1 MKQNSNTRQK
11 LSLISANKINDDIY
25 SHTDL
30 SDLMLSLETNGQLE
44 AIVLNKNNVILSGHR
59 RYYSMKQ
66 LGWTECDVRYI
77 DVENDVI
84 ALIEFNRHRI
94 KSVNDI
100 LNESRYLEKEFKK
113 LIGRGRPATKQREG
127 KKMLTIIE
135 VSNKLGLSTTQLKK
149 IKSISNYEPSLIN
162 EIDNGEVSV
171 NQAYQIVRQKYITKT
186 NDDDKEIFNRKLT
199 QLLKKYS
206 PSQDDIKDVMSRI
219 YPFSVSNIVDGV
231 EKRDELVNHLDN
243 LKKLDE
249 REIVQYRKYRELQSS
264 NHNQK
269 LVDELKQELWTPQD
283 INNKELMINEIKNI
297 KPVIEVSNGDEF
309 DIFRM
314 KIHSMEWVRSPGRL
328 IQLLVRNES
337 DSKLLGVLTIASDML
352 SVENRDSYIGWGER
366 ERLRGLKHL
375 AVVSS
380 CVATQP
386 FGYNFLGGKLL
397 ASLCSSNTIRD
408 LWKQKYGDTL
418 IGLTTTSLF
427 GQFSMY
433 NSIRTWKSL
442 GETKG
447 TQLLK
452 PDENQYNFWKDW
464 LKENYVEEYELAIS
478 KSSPKQ
484 NVLNLIF
491 RYLGIEQ
498 KQYMT
503 EHRKGLYFSSIY
515 ENGRQF
521 LCGEINEDALVVDKK
536 FNEDRIEWW
545 QQKAI
550 KRYNK
555 LHEDDKLNN
564 DTLWYDR
571 LDTNTLKSWLS
582 SRGIE
587 ELI

>member
-113 LIGRGRPATKQREG
+113 LIGRGRTATKQREG

-328 IQLLVRNES
+328 ITLLVRNES

>member
-1 MKQNSNTRQK
+1 MKQSSNTRQK

-44 AIVLNKNNVILSGHR
+44 AIVLNKTNVILSGHR

-77 DVENDVI
+77 NVENDVV

-113 LIGRGRPATKQREG
+113 LIGRGRTATKQREG

-219 YPFSVSNIVDGV
+219 YPFSVSNIENGED
-231 EKRDELVNHLDN
+231 KRDELVSHLDN

-249 REIVQYRKYRELQSS
+249 RELVQYRKYRELQSS

-269 LVDELKQELWTPQD
+269 LVDELKQQLWMPQD
-283 INNKELMINEIKNI
+283 INNKELTINEIKKI

-309 DIFRM
+309 EIFRM

-328 IQLLVRNES
+328 MTLLVKNEN
-337 DSKLLGVLTIASDML
+337 DNKLLGVLTIASDML
-352 SVENRDSYIGWGER
+352 MVENRDNHIGWGEK

>member
-1 MKQNSNTRQK
+1 MKQHSNTKTK
-11 LSLISANKINDDIY
+11 LSLISANKTNDDIY

-30 SDLMLSLETNGQLE
+30 SDLVLSLQTNGQLE
-44 AIVLNKNNVILSGHR
+44 PIVLNKDNVILSGHR

-66 LGWTECDVRYI
+66 LDWTECDVRYI
-77 DVENDVI
+77 DVENDVV

-113 LIGRGRPATKQREG
+113 LIGRGRTATKQREG

>member
-113 LIGRGRPATKQREG
+113 LIGRGRTATKQREG

-249 REIVQYRKYRELQSS
+249 REIVQYKKYREIQSLDV
-264 NHNQK
+264 NQQ
-269 LVDELKQELWTPQD
+269 LVDKLKQELWTPQD
-283 INNKELMINEIKNI
+283 IFNKEQTINEIKNI

>member
-66 LGWTECDVRYI
+66 LDWTECDVRYI
-77 DVENDVI
+77 DVENDVV

-113 LIGRGRPATKQREG
+113 LIGRGRTATKQREG

>member
-113 LIGRGRPATKQREG
+113 LIGRGRTATKQREG

-219 YPFSVSNIVDGV
+219 YPFSVSNIENGED
-231 EKRDELVNHLDN
+231 KRDELVSHLDN

-249 REIVQYRKYRELQSS
+249 REIVQYRKYREIQSLDV
-264 NHNQK
+264 NQQ
-269 LVDELKQELWTPQD
+269 LVDKLKQELWTPQD
-283 INNKELMINEIKNI
+283 IFNKEQTINEIKNI

-328 IQLLVRNES
+328 ITLLVRNES

>member
-1 MKQNSNTRQK
+1 MKQHSNTKTK

-30 SDLMLSLETNGQLE
+30 SDLVLSLQTNGQLE
-44 AIVLNKNNVILSGHR
+44 AIVLNKDNVILSGHR

-66 LGWTECDVRYI
+66 LGWKECDVRYI
-77 DVENDVI
+77 DVENDVV

-113 LIGRGRPATKQREG
+113 LIGRGRTATKQREG

-219 YPFSVSNIVDGV
+219 YPFSVSNIENGED
-231 EKRDELVNHLDN
+231 KRDELVSHLDN

-249 REIVQYRKYRELQSS
+249 RELVQYRKYRELQSS

-269 LVDELKQELWTPQD
+269 LVDELKQQLWMPQD
-283 INNKELMINEIKNI
+283 INNKELTINEIKKI
-297 KPVIEVSNGDEF
+297 KPVIEVSNGDKFE
-309 DIFRM
+309 IFRM

-328 IQLLVRNES
+328 MTLLVKNEN
-337 DSKLLGVLTIASDML
+337 DNKLLGVLTIASDML
-352 SVENRDSYIGWGER
+352 MVENRDNHIGWGEK

>member
-1 MKQNSNTRQK
+1 MKQHSNTKTK
-11 LSLISANKINDDIY
+11 LSLISANKTNDDIY

-30 SDLMLSLETNGQLE
+30 SDLVLSLQTNGQLE
-44 AIVLNKNNVILSGHR
+44 PIVLNKDNVILSGHR

-66 LGWTECDVRYI
+66 LDWTECDVRYI

-113 LIGRGRPATKQREG
+113 LIGRGRTATKQREG

>member
-1 MKQNSNTRQK
+1 MN
-11 LSLISANKINDDIY
+11 
-25 SHTDL
+25 
-30 SDLMLSLETNGQLE
+30 
-44 AIVLNKNNVILSGHR
+44 
-59 RYYSMKQ
+59 
-66 LGWTECDVRYI
+66 
-77 DVENDVI
+77 
-84 ALIEFNRHRI
+84 
-94 KSVNDI
+94 
-100 LNESRYLEKEFKK
+100 
-113 LIGRGRPATKQREG
+113 
-127 KKMLTIIE
+127 
-135 VSNKLGLSTTQLKK
+135 
-149 IKSISNYEPSLIN
+149 
-162 EIDNGEVSV
+162 
-171 NQAYQIVRQKYITKT
+171 
-186 NDDDKEIFNRKLT
+186 
-199 QLLKKYS
+199 
-206 PSQDDIKDVMSRI
+206 RI
-219 YPFSVSNIVDGV
+219 YPFSISNIKDGV
-231 EKRDELVNHLDN
+231 EKRDAFVSHLDN
-243 LKKLDE
+243 IKKLDA

-269 LVDELKQELWTPQD
+269 LVDELKQQLWAPQD
-283 INNKELMINEIKNI
+283 INNKELTISEIKKI

-309 DIFRM
+309 EIFRM

-328 IQLLVRNES
+328 MTLLVRNET
-337 DSKLLGVLTIASDML
+337 DNKLLGVLTIASDML
-352 SVENRDSYIGWGER
+352 MVENRDNHIGWGER

-484 NVLNLIF
+484 NVLSLIF
-491 RYLGIEQ
+491 RYLGIDK

-503 EHRKGLYFSSIY
+503 EHRKGLYFSNIY

-545 QQKAI
+545 QQKAV
-550 KRYNK
+550 KRYNG
-555 LHEDDKLNN
+555 LYEDDKLNS
-564 DTLWYDR
+564 DTLWYDS

>member
-44 AIVLNKNNVILSGHR
+44 AVVLNKNNVILSGHR

-77 DVENDVI
+77 DVENDVV

-113 LIGRGRPATKQREG
+113 LIGRGRNATKQREG

-162 EIDNGEVSV
+162 EIDNGEISV

-186 NDDDKEIFNRKLT
+186 NDDDKEIFNRKMT

-206 PSQDDIKDVMSRI
+206 PSQDEIKQVLCRTFP
-219 YPFSVSNIVDGV
+219 YSVSNIENGED
-231 EKRDELVNHLDN
+231 KRDELVNHLDN

-249 REIVQYRKYRELQSS
+249 REIVQYRKYKEIQALDV
-264 NHNQK
+264 NQQ
-269 LVDELKQELWTPQD
+269 LVDDLEQELWSPQD
-283 INNKELMINEIKNI
+283 IFNKEQTINEIKNI

-328 IQLLVRNES
+328 ITLLVRNES

-386 FGYNFLGGKLL
+386 LGFNFLGGKLL
-397 ASLCSSNTIRD
+397 ATLSTSKIVRD
-408 LWKQKYGDTL
+408 LWKEKYGDTL

-433 NSIRTWKSL
+433 NSTKVWKSL

-447 TQLLK
+447 TVLLK
-452 PDENQYNFWKDW
+452 PDDNYYDFWKDW
-464 LKENYVEEYELAIS
+464 VKDNYVEEYEHATS

-491 RYLGIEQ
+491 KYLGID
-498 KQYMT
+498 KKRYMS
-503 EHRKGLYFSSIY
+503 EHRKGLYFADIY
-515 ENGRQF
+515 N
-521 LCGEINEDALVVDKK
+521 
-536 FNEDRIEWW
+536 
-545 QQKAI
+545 
-550 KRYNK
+550 NK
-555 LHEDDKLNN
+555 G
-564 DTLWYDR
+564 DTL
-571 LDTNTLKSWLS
+571 
-582 SRGIE
+582 
-587 ELI
+587 

>member
-44 AIVLNKNNVILSGHR
+44 AIVLNKTNVILSGHR

-77 DVENDVI
+77 NVENDVV

-113 LIGRGRPATKQREG
+113 LIGRGRTATKQREG

-219 YPFSVSNIVDGV
+219 YPFSVSNIENGED
-231 EKRDELVNHLDN
+231 KRDELVNHLDN

-269 LVDELKQELWTPQD
+269 LVDELKQQLWMPQD
-283 INNKELMINEIKNI
+283 IFNKEQTINEIKNI

-309 DIFRM
+309 EIFRM

-328 IQLLVRNES
+328 MTLLVKNEN
-337 DSKLLGVLTIASDML
+337 DNKLLGVLTIASDML
-352 SVENRDSYIGWGER
+352 MVENRDNHIGWGEK

>member
-113 LIGRGRPATKQREG
+113 LIGRGRTATKQREG

-328 IQLLVRNES
+328 ITLLVRNES

-386 FGYNFLGGKLL
+386 LGFNFLGSKLL
-397 ASLCSSNTIRD
+397 ATLSTSKIVRD
-408 LWKQKYGDTL
+408 LWKEKYGDTL
-418 IGLTTTSLF
+418 VGLTTTSLF

-433 NSIRTWKSL
+433 NSTRVWKSL

-447 TQLLK
+447 TVLLK
-452 PDENQYNFWKDW
+452 PDDNYYDYWKDW
-464 LKENYVEEYELAIS
+464 IKENYVEEYEHATS

-484 NVLNLIF
+484 NVLGLIF
-491 RYLGIEQ
+491 KYLGID
-498 KQYMT
+498 KKRYMS
-503 EHRKGLYFSSIY
+503 EHRKGLYFADIY
-515 ENGRQF
+515 KNGREF
-521 LCGEINEDALVVDKK
+521 LCDEISEDDLIV
-536 FNEDRIEWW
+536 NDRFDSDLLDWW
-545 QQKAI
+545 QTKAI
-550 KRYNK
+550 KRYTK
-555 LHEDDKLNN
+555 LYDENRLDENI
-564 DTLWYDR
+564 LWYDD
-571 LDTNTLKSWLS
+571 LNENTVKSWFKA
-582 SRGIE
+582 RGIE
-587 ELI
+587 ELV

>member
-1 MKQNSNTRQK
+1 MKQHSNTKTK

-30 SDLMLSLETNGQLE
+30 SDLVLSLQTNGQLE
-44 AIVLNKNNVILSGHR
+44 SIVLNKDNVILSGHR

-66 LGWTECDVRYI
+66 LDWKECDVRYI
-77 DVENDVI
+77 DVENDVV

-113 LIGRGRPATKQREG
+113 LIGRGRTATKQREG

-219 YPFSVSNIVDGV
+219 YPFSVSNIENGED
-231 EKRDELVNHLDN
+231 KRDELVSHLDN

-249 REIVQYRKYRELQSS
+249 RELVQYRKYRELQSS

-269 LVDELKQELWTPQD
+269 LVDELKQQLWMPQD
-283 INNKELMINEIKNI
+283 INNKELTINEIKKI
-297 KPVIEVSNGDEF
+297 KPVIEVSNGDKFE
-309 DIFRM
+309 IFRM

-328 IQLLVRNES
+328 MTLLVKNEN
-337 DSKLLGVLTIASDML
+337 DNKLLGVLTIASDML
-352 SVENRDSYIGWGER
+352 MVENRDNHIGWGEK

-582 SRGIE
+582 SRGIDD
-587 ELI
+587 LI

>member
-1 MKQNSNTRQK
+1 MEQNIKSRTK
-11 LSLISANKINDDIY
+11 LSYISPNQINDDIY

-30 SDLMLSLETNGQLE
+30 SDLVLSLQTNGQLE
-44 AIVLNKNNVILSGHR
+44 AIVLNKDNVILSGHR
-59 RYYSMKQ
+59 RYYSMLQ

-77 DVENDVI
+77 DVESDVI

-100 LNESRYLEKEFKK
+100 LNESRHLEQEFKK
-113 LIGRGRPATKQREG
+113 QIGRGRTATKQREG
-127 KKMLTIIE
+127 KKMQTIIE

-149 IKSISNYEPSLIN
+149 IKSIANYEPSLIN
-162 EIDNGEVSV
+162 AIDSGEMSV
-171 NQAYQIVRQKYITKT
+171 NQAYQIVRAKYITKT
-186 NDDDKEIFNRKLT
+186 SLDDKEIFNKKLT
-199 QLLKKYS
+199 NLLRKYK
-206 PSQDDIKDVMSRI
+206 PTQNDITDVMNRI
-219 YPFSVSNIVDGV
+219 YPFSISNIKDGV
-231 EKRDELVNHLDN
+231 EKRDAFVSHLDN
-243 LKKLDE
+243 IKKLDA

-264 NHNQK
+264 NQNQK
-269 LVDELKQELWTPQD
+269 LVDELKQQLWAPQD
-283 INNKELMINEIKNI
+283 INNKELTISEIKKI

-309 DIFRM
+309 EIFRM

-328 IQLLVRNES
+328 MTLLVRNET
-337 DSKLLGVLTIASDML
+337 DNKLLGVLTIASDML
-352 SVENRDSYIGWGER
+352 MVENRDNHIGWGER

-484 NVLNLIF
+484 NVLSLIF
-491 RYLGIEQ
+491 RYLGIDK

-503 EHRKGLYFSSIY
+503 EHRKGLYFSNIY

-521 LCGEINEDALVVDKK
+521 LCGEINEDALVIDKK

-545 QQKAI
+545 QQKAV
-550 KRYNK
+550 KRYNG
-555 LHEDDKLNN
+555 LYEDDKLNS
-564 DTLWYDR
+564 DTLWYDS